1 MGENKDRVLLVS
13 HDADERATLTEAA
26 LEPFGYQVQT
36 TGDGNEALSLILA
49 SKPDVVILDLE
60 PEGLSGTDVIA
71 ALNAQAVDVPV
82 IVLANEGEER
92 EALTAFRLGAKDYIV
107 RPVREAELIQVVERA
122 LKEVR
127 IRREREVLVGEVRQA
142 AQEAE
147 ARLREIKTLIGIGKT
162 VSALTTLNQ
171 VFDHVIRAAIQLTRA
186 ESVGIFLRDESTGN
200 LVLRAGRNLNR
211 ELMDQIGRPVKDDL
225 AAMVMNS
232 RQTFISG
239 SEGLR
244 RFKPAQEDASAVIY
258 APLVA
263 HDAPIG
269 LLWVANSRLPF
280 EPHMGDL
287 MTALADYAAI
297 ALVNAHLFAT
307 MQERT
312 RQLERLNHQLQAQMQ
327 ASASGTDTVPRLASR
342 IRDTM
347 RPLLNNLAMFRN
359 GEMGELSMAQ
369 KASVDVISR
378 QMDELIG
385 YLNTLIPTE

>member
-92 EALTAFRLGAKDYIV
+92 KALTAFRLGAKDYIA

-127 IRREREVLVGEVRQA
+127 IRREREALVGEVRRA

-147 ARLREIKTLIGIGKT
+147 SRLREIKTLIGIGKT
-162 VSALTTLNQ
+162 VSALTNLNQ

-200 LVLRAGRNLNR
+200 LVLRAGRNLSR
-211 ELMDQIGRPVKDDL
+211 DLMDQIGRPVKDDL

-239 SEGLR
+239 GEGLR
-244 RFKPAQEDASAVIY
+244 RFKPAQEDVSAVIY

-280 EPHMGDL
+280 EPHMSDL

-312 RQLERLNHQLQAQMQ
+312 RQLERLNHQLQAQMR

-347 RPLLNNLAMFRN
+347 RPLLNNLAMFRS

-385 YLNTLIPTE
+385 YLNTLIPSE